1 MIRGAGLVFVH
12 VILVHFAWAA
22 SYDPL
27 VVDANFHPKVRDLTV
42 HDTARNRDIPV
53 RVYFPPN
60 DKPAPIVL
68 FSHGL
73 GGPREGSK
81 FLGER

>member
-1 MIRGAGLVFVH
+1 MICGAGLVFVH